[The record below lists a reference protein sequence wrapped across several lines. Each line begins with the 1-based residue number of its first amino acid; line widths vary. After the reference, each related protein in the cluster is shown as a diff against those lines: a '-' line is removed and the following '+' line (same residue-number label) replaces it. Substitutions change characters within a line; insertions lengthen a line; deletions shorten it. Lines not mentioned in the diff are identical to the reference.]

1 ALRDNS
7 PAQYPRVQRSKD
19 PQLISTEKSGCT
31 IDRWIQQHLHMG
43 DLADLRWVDE
53 SEGVFR
59 IDWPHMSAAHWDLA
73 RRENNVFL
81 AYARHRDYTV
91 LKQKLRCALTGNK
104 SIDYLPARS
113 STRGSSACRVYRL
126 RAPVHSSAPDL
137 STAPSFSARGDSSGR
152 DDVALS
158 TSALDQAS
166 ATGNPDDPQLDSNCP
181 ESLLSGPEYND
192 IVSSCK
198 DWLEPLQ
205 QTEPMYRPMT
215 LVTRNSC
222 GAGADGKDYDC
233 IGSTMTFS
241 RHTIENVFR
250 SLDSVILCRIC
261 ISNFVTFESKFSVM
275 MIMNFFNLEIP
286 EEQSLNSHADMP
298 KDPIDAWLLDRLHSG
313 DFADLRWF
321 NQQEGQFR
329 VDWPHGKL
337 KAFNSEEAARQ
348 SIFAAWARYRG
359 ACASG
364 HKRSYSVLKQ
374 TFRCALN
381 GNRRVEFCPAESGAA
396 FRVFRFVGNSRF
408 DSGTGLTMEFEDF
421 LRGLVARKTDT
432 RESAGSSAFILTS
445 GSAFILTASS
455 AFILTASSAFILTAV
470 PPSSSPPVPPS
481 SSPFRLH
488 PPVPPHRHAL
498 TVAAP
503 TMPSEK
509 NVTFNDASQAAIWTA
524 FSALMIVSIVGNG
537 VVVWIILAH
546 AQMRSVT
553 NIFLLN
559 LSLSDILLCALQV
572 VPNVCYAIVSSWK
585 FGLFYCR
592 LSNFIT
598 TFSISLSVFTFMA
611 IAIERYM
618 VIVYPLRPRPR
629 RGTIISSLV
638 FIWAFST
645 LTAAPVAW
653 NSNIVDELTGSV
665 SCKMEENMTRT
676 YNWILLTLQ
685 CLVPLIVVG
694 FTYIVIA
701 IRLWK
706 QQPIGEQVSTHQA
719 ENIRAKRKVLSIK
732 QKAIE
737 FLASQIVK
745 MMIIVVLIFALCW
758 IPYQLMFFTVKEAWQ
773 FIILYFIAVCS
784 TVPNPF
790 IYCKMN
796 HNFRL
801 GFKRAFAWCPCVTIE
816 MEKYKLLRQRR
827 HTNFAYSLTKS
838 ESRAPHHQSLF
849 LAQRQHQPQHQLQ
862 QSLFARE
869 RSRRMQRSKNLGTN
883 CPNEALANSTA
894 SLSVMVTVEAP
905 AAAGAASGSRDR
917 SQPVN
922 MTDPP
927 EAGEA
932 VHPSSA
938 IDETAVESWLE
949 SHPEFFEDYF
959 YRKATRRLVD
969 TWVYRRVRTATTTSS
984 HGASFSSF
992 DWHSIPE
999 TLAQQQNQQQQPAGG
1014 DSAIQEEIESSVNVS
1029 RSTSCSSNVIRKILR
1044 NVCLLIGADRCSLFL
1059 VESAPGRS
1067 QLELVSNLF
1076 DVTADSCL
1084 ETILANHS
1092 SIRIPIGQG
1101 IVGSVALTGEPV
1113 RIADAYQDERFNAE
1127 IDKQTGYRT
1136 KSVLCLPVKD
1146 HTGAVIGVTQ
1156 AVNKRDGGVFSET
1169 DEKTFETF
1177 LTFCGIGIRNAKLY
1191 KQSQLET
1198 KRNQVLL
1205 DMVRIISEQQD
1216 NLDPLVRKI
1225 MHYMQLIT
1233 TCRWCQIL
1241 LIDDPTSVE
1250 GMFDHAF
1257 ELRFEDDDANSATVH
1272 DGESRQPAAPVVTDY
1287 CRMLLKQRTHKSCM
1301 RHWEELERL
1310 SISALLCL
1318 PIKNAQSRV
1327 AGLCLLMNKS
1337 DGGAFTS
1344 GDQQQ
1349 LAEAFALFCGLG
1361 IHNTRMFERAEVAK
1375 RRQQVALEV
1384 LSYHAVASSED
1395 AQKLAKCLIPSSRFL
1410 GINEFSFSDL
1420 AMSDEETLISV
1431 IKMFED
1437 TGLFSAFKLNY
1448 ASFCRWILSVKEN
1461 YRAVTYHNWRHALNV
1476 TQCMFAMLRTS
1487 PELRGLNRLD
1497 KLALLVASICHDLDH
1512 RGTDNKF
1519 QRLTLSPLAQLY

>member
-1 ALRDNS
+1 
-7 PAQYPRVQRSKD
+7 
-19 PQLISTEKSGCT
+19 
-31 IDRWIQQHLHMG
+31 
-43 DLADLRWVDE
+43 
-53 SEGVFR
+53 
-59 IDWPHMSAAHWDLA
+59 
-73 RRENNVFL
+73 
-81 AYARHRDYTV
+81 
-91 LKQKLRCALTGNK
+91 
-104 SIDYLPARS
+104 
-113 STRGSSACRVYRL
+113 
-126 RAPVHSSAPDL
+126 
-137 STAPSFSARGDSSGR
+137 
-152 DDVALS
+152 
-158 TSALDQAS
+158 
-166 ATGNPDDPQLDSNCP
+166 
-181 ESLLSGPEYND
+181 
-192 IVSSCK
+192 
-198 DWLEPLQ
+198 
-205 QTEPMYRPMT
+205 
-215 LVTRNSC
+215 
-222 GAGADGKDYDC
+222 
-233 IGSTMTFS
+233 
-241 RHTIENVFR
+241 
-250 SLDSVILCRIC
+250 
-261 ISNFVTFESKFSVM
+261 
-275 MIMNFFNLEIP
+275 
-286 EEQSLNSHADMP
+286 
-298 KDPIDAWLLDRLHSG
+298 
-313 DFADLRWF
+313 
-321 NQQEGQFR
+321 
-329 VDWPHGKL
+329 
-337 KAFNSEEAARQ
+337 
-348 SIFAAWARYRG
+348 
-359 ACASG
+359 
-364 HKRSYSVLKQ
+364 
-374 TFRCALN
+374 
-381 GNRRVEFCPAESGAA
+381 
-396 FRVFRFVGNSRF
+396 
-408 DSGTGLTMEFEDF
+408 
-421 LRGLVARKTDT
+421 
-432 RESAGSSAFILTS
+432 
-445 GSAFILTASS
+445 
-455 AFILTASSAFILTAV
+455 
-470 PPSSSPPVPPS
+470 
-481 SSPFRLH
+481 
-488 PPVPPHRHAL
+488 
-498 TVAAP
+498 
-503 TMPSEK
+503 
-509 NVTFNDASQAAIWTA
+509 
-524 FSALMIVSIVGNG
+524 
-537 VVVWIILAH
+537 
-546 AQMRSVT
+546 
-553 NIFLLN
+553 
-559 LSLSDILLCALQV
+559 
-572 VPNVCYAIVSSWK
+572 
-585 FGLFYCR
+585 
-592 LSNFIT
+592 
-598 TFSISLSVFTFMA
+598 
-611 IAIERYM
+611 
-618 VIVYPLRPRPR
+618 
-629 RGTIISSLV
+629 
-638 FIWAFST
+638 
-645 LTAAPVAW
+645 
-653 NSNIVDELTGSV
+653 
-665 SCKMEENMTRT
+665 
-676 YNWILLTLQ
+676 
-685 CLVPLIVVG
+685 
-694 FTYIVIA
+694 
-701 IRLWK
+701 
-706 QQPIGEQVSTHQA
+706 
-719 ENIRAKRKVLSIK
+719 
-732 QKAIE
+732 
-737 FLASQIVK
+737 
-745 MMIIVVLIFALCW
+745 
-758 IPYQLMFFTVKEAWQ
+758 
-773 FIILYFIAVCS
+773 
-784 TVPNPF
+784 
-790 IYCKMN
+790 
-796 HNFRL
+796 
-801 GFKRAFAWCPCVTIE
+801 
-816 MEKYKLLRQRR
+816 
-827 HTNFAYSLTKS
+827 
-838 ESRAPHHQSLF
+838 
-849 LAQRQHQPQHQLQ
+849 
-862 QSLFARE
+862 
-869 RSRRMQRSKNLGTN
+869 
-883 CPNEALANSTA
+883 
-894 SLSVMVTVEAP
+894 
-905 AAAGAASGSRDR
+905 
-917 SQPVN
+917 

-938 IDETAVESWLE
+938 IDEAAVESWLE

-1287 CRMLLKQRTHKSCM
+1287 CRMLLNSELISLVCDTG
-1301 RHWEELERL
+1301 EELERL

-1344 GDQQQ
+1344 GDQQ

-1448 ASFCRWILSVKEN
+1448 ASFCRWILSVKKN

-1519 QRLTLSPLAQLY
+1519 QRLTLSPLAQLYSSSMLERHHFNQCIMLLSINGCDILSSLSQSQYERCIATIEKCILATDLQKHMAARKVLQQLVTDRAFNWSETAHQDLLLGLLMTAADLSAITKPWSVQKKVAFLVASEFYEQGDREKQELHLQPDDQKDRAKQQKLPKMQVDFIDFVCLPVYTLLCEICSELHELRNGCLSNRAQWESLTGQ

>member
-1 ALRDNS
+1 
-7 PAQYPRVQRSKD
+7 
-19 PQLISTEKSGCT
+19 
-31 IDRWIQQHLHMG
+31 
-43 DLADLRWVDE
+43 
-53 SEGVFR
+53 
-59 IDWPHMSAAHWDLA
+59 
-73 RRENNVFL
+73 
-81 AYARHRDYTV
+81 
-91 LKQKLRCALTGNK
+91 
-104 SIDYLPARS
+104 
-113 STRGSSACRVYRL
+113 
-126 RAPVHSSAPDL
+126 
-137 STAPSFSARGDSSGR
+137 
-152 DDVALS
+152 
-158 TSALDQAS
+158 
-166 ATGNPDDPQLDSNCP
+166 
-181 ESLLSGPEYND
+181 
-192 IVSSCK
+192 
-198 DWLEPLQ
+198 
-205 QTEPMYRPMT
+205 
-215 LVTRNSC
+215 
-222 GAGADGKDYDC
+222 
-233 IGSTMTFS
+233 
-241 RHTIENVFR
+241 
-250 SLDSVILCRIC
+250 
-261 ISNFVTFESKFSVM
+261 
-275 MIMNFFNLEIP
+275 
-286 EEQSLNSHADMP
+286 
-298 KDPIDAWLLDRLHSG
+298 
-313 DFADLRWF
+313 
-321 NQQEGQFR
+321 
-329 VDWPHGKL
+329 
-337 KAFNSEEAARQ
+337 
-348 SIFAAWARYRG
+348 
-359 ACASG
+359 
-364 HKRSYSVLKQ
+364 
-374 TFRCALN
+374 
-381 GNRRVEFCPAESGAA
+381 
-396 FRVFRFVGNSRF
+396 
-408 DSGTGLTMEFEDF
+408 
-421 LRGLVARKTDT
+421 
-432 RESAGSSAFILTS
+432 
-445 GSAFILTASS
+445 
-455 AFILTASSAFILTAV
+455 
-470 PPSSSPPVPPS
+470 
-481 SSPFRLH
+481 
-488 PPVPPHRHAL
+488 
-498 TVAAP
+498 
-503 TMPSEK
+503 
-509 NVTFNDASQAAIWTA
+509 
-524 FSALMIVSIVGNG
+524 
-537 VVVWIILAH
+537 
-546 AQMRSVT
+546 
-553 NIFLLN
+553 
-559 LSLSDILLCALQV
+559 
-572 VPNVCYAIVSSWK
+572 
-585 FGLFYCR
+585 
-592 LSNFIT
+592 
-598 TFSISLSVFTFMA
+598 
-611 IAIERYM
+611 
-618 VIVYPLRPRPR
+618 
-629 RGTIISSLV
+629 
-638 FIWAFST
+638 
-645 LTAAPVAW
+645 
-653 NSNIVDELTGSV
+653 
-665 SCKMEENMTRT
+665 
-676 YNWILLTLQ
+676 
-685 CLVPLIVVG
+685 
-694 FTYIVIA
+694 
-701 IRLWK
+701 
-706 QQPIGEQVSTHQA
+706 
-719 ENIRAKRKVLSIK
+719 
-732 QKAIE
+732 
-737 FLASQIVK
+737 
-745 MMIIVVLIFALCW
+745 
-758 IPYQLMFFTVKEAWQ
+758 
-773 FIILYFIAVCS
+773 
-784 TVPNPF
+784 
-790 IYCKMN
+790 
-796 HNFRL
+796 
-801 GFKRAFAWCPCVTIE
+801 
-816 MEKYKLLRQRR
+816 
-827 HTNFAYSLTKS
+827 
-838 ESRAPHHQSLF
+838 
-849 LAQRQHQPQHQLQ
+849 
-862 QSLFARE
+862 
-869 RSRRMQRSKNLGTN
+869 
-883 CPNEALANSTA
+883 
-894 SLSVMVTVEAP
+894 
-905 AAAGAASGSRDR
+905 
-917 SQPVN
+917 

-938 IDETAVESWLE
+938 IDEAAVESWLE

-1029 RSTSCSSNVIRKILR
+1029 RSTSCSSNVIRKVSSEFVYLDRNQSSSPLLTRFTDGSASFIIDSMVASPTLPRTPSGLGTSNKHQQQSQQQPLPQPAQPTAEQQQAPAAASSGAQGLRAFAEEGMLRELVLDIFHELDVATLCHKILR

-1287 CRMLLKQRTHKSCM
+1287 CRMLLNSELISLVCDTGEPLNISNPREDM
-1301 RHWEELERL
+1301 RLTELERL

-1344 GDQQQ
+1344 GDQQ

-1448 ASFCRWILSVKEN
+1448 ASFCRWILSVKKN

-1519 QRLTLSPLAQLY
+1519 QRLTLSPLAQLYSSSMLERHHFNHTLL

>member
-1 ALRDNS
+1 
-7 PAQYPRVQRSKD
+7 
-19 PQLISTEKSGCT
+19 
-31 IDRWIQQHLHMG
+31 
-43 DLADLRWVDE
+43 
-53 SEGVFR
+53 
-59 IDWPHMSAAHWDLA
+59 
-73 RRENNVFL
+73 
-81 AYARHRDYTV
+81 
-91 LKQKLRCALTGNK
+91 
-104 SIDYLPARS
+104 
-113 STRGSSACRVYRL
+113 
-126 RAPVHSSAPDL
+126 
-137 STAPSFSARGDSSGR
+137 
-152 DDVALS
+152 
-158 TSALDQAS
+158 
-166 ATGNPDDPQLDSNCP
+166 
-181 ESLLSGPEYND
+181 
-192 IVSSCK
+192 
-198 DWLEPLQ
+198 
-205 QTEPMYRPMT
+205 
-215 LVTRNSC
+215 
-222 GAGADGKDYDC
+222 
-233 IGSTMTFS
+233 
-241 RHTIENVFR
+241 
-250 SLDSVILCRIC
+250 
-261 ISNFVTFESKFSVM
+261 
-275 MIMNFFNLEIP
+275 
-286 EEQSLNSHADMP
+286 
-298 KDPIDAWLLDRLHSG
+298 
-313 DFADLRWF
+313 
-321 NQQEGQFR
+321 
-329 VDWPHGKL
+329 
-337 KAFNSEEAARQ
+337 
-348 SIFAAWARYRG
+348 
-359 ACASG
+359 
-364 HKRSYSVLKQ
+364 
-374 TFRCALN
+374 
-381 GNRRVEFCPAESGAA
+381 
-396 FRVFRFVGNSRF
+396 
-408 DSGTGLTMEFEDF
+408 
-421 LRGLVARKTDT
+421 
-432 RESAGSSAFILTS
+432 
-445 GSAFILTASS
+445 
-455 AFILTASSAFILTAV
+455 
-470 PPSSSPPVPPS
+470 
-481 SSPFRLH
+481 
-488 PPVPPHRHAL
+488 
-498 TVAAP
+498 
-503 TMPSEK
+503 
-509 NVTFNDASQAAIWTA
+509 
-524 FSALMIVSIVGNG
+524 
-537 VVVWIILAH
+537 
-546 AQMRSVT
+546 
-553 NIFLLN
+553 
-559 LSLSDILLCALQV
+559 
-572 VPNVCYAIVSSWK
+572 
-585 FGLFYCR
+585 
-592 LSNFIT
+592 
-598 TFSISLSVFTFMA
+598 
-611 IAIERYM
+611 
-618 VIVYPLRPRPR
+618 
-629 RGTIISSLV
+629 
-638 FIWAFST
+638 
-645 LTAAPVAW
+645 
-653 NSNIVDELTGSV
+653 
-665 SCKMEENMTRT
+665 
-676 YNWILLTLQ
+676 
-685 CLVPLIVVG
+685 
-694 FTYIVIA
+694 
-701 IRLWK
+701 
-706 QQPIGEQVSTHQA
+706 
-719 ENIRAKRKVLSIK
+719 
-732 QKAIE
+732 
-737 FLASQIVK
+737 
-745 MMIIVVLIFALCW
+745 
-758 IPYQLMFFTVKEAWQ
+758 
-773 FIILYFIAVCS
+773 
-784 TVPNPF
+784 
-790 IYCKMN
+790 
-796 HNFRL
+796 
-801 GFKRAFAWCPCVTIE
+801 
-816 MEKYKLLRQRR
+816 
-827 HTNFAYSLTKS
+827 
-838 ESRAPHHQSLF
+838 
-849 LAQRQHQPQHQLQ
+849 
-862 QSLFARE
+862 
-869 RSRRMQRSKNLGTN
+869 
-883 CPNEALANSTA
+883 
-894 SLSVMVTVEAP
+894 
-905 AAAGAASGSRDR
+905 
-917 SQPVN
+917 

-938 IDETAVESWLE
+938 IDEAAVESWLE

-1287 CRMLLKQRTHKSCM
+1287 CRMLLNSELISLVCDTG
-1301 RHWEELERL
+1301 EELERL

-1344 GDQQQ
+1344 GDQQ

-1448 ASFCRWILSVKEN
+1448 ASFCRWILSVKKN

-1519 QRLTLSPLAQLY
+1519 QRLTLSPLAQLYSRAPRVKKMYRRKFLNFCTQWTGPYTWCDQCIMLLSINGCDILSSLSQSQYERCIATIEKCILATDLQKHMAARKVLQQLVTDRAFNWSETAHQDLLLGLLMTAADLSAITKPWSVQKKVAFLVASEFYEQGDREKQELHLQPDDQKDRAKQQKLPKMQVDFIDFVCLPVYTLLCEICSELHELRNGCLSNRAQWESLTGQ